1 MTRASKRTLWKGSM
15 EMSRLAEI
23 DPVTCGDSDKGLLVA
38 SKLPLY
44 WEFIG
49 MPSLQRRPIWRT
61 SPGHN
66 GTVCA
71 RLWKR
76 PCFSFFVSRAPF
88 DAHLLIQTQVCA
100 CVSTGS
106 PWRICASRLPDCP
119 QLSILQ
125 VEFYL
130 TPFYWKKKSKAKKKQ
145 NKIRSYY
152 GTKLLS

>member
-1 MTRASKRTLWKGSM
+1 MTWASKKTLWKGSM

-23 DPVTCGDSDKGLLVA
+23 DPVTCGDADKGLLVA
-38 SKLPLY
+38 CKLPLY

-49 MPSLQRRPIWRT
+49 MSSLQRSPIWRT

-66 GTVCA
+66 SSVCA

-76 PCFSFFVSRAPF
+76 PCFSFFASRVPF
-88 DAHLLIQTQVCA
+88 DAHLLTQTQVCA
-100 CVSTGS
+100 CVSTWS

-119 QLSILQ
+119 QLSISQ

-130 TPFYWKKKSKAKKKQ
+130 TPFYWEKKQ

>member
-1 MTRASKRTLWKGSM
+1 MTWASKKTLWKGSM

-49 MPSLQRRPIWRT
+49 MSFLQRRRIWRT

-66 GTVCA
+66 SSVCA

-76 PCFSFFVSRAPF
+76 PCFSFFASHAPF

-100 CVSTGS
+100 YASMWN
-106 PWRICASRLPDCP
+106 PWRIYASCLPDCP
-119 QLSILQ
+119 LLAISQ

-130 TPFYWKKKSKAKKKQ
+130 TPFYWKKKTKKKKQ
-145 NKIRSYY
+145 NQ
-152 GTKLLS
+152 KLLWY